1 MKKGSLF
8 YYIYFGCVI
17 FFVLLVTVGLIVL
30 HSFLK
35 TYEAAQPKSIVQNI
49 CEQYFKNGKLVE
61 LKNQYN
67 FNLSDYETDKSAES
81 AFAAFTEGKELNIYH
96 SSQVPEGSELCYAI
110 KTESNPVALIA
121 LSKSEDKF
129 KFGISGYKVDS
140 IKLNENML
148 KSVTLTFPS
157 NAKISVNGK
166 KLSNKDI
173 VNSSLPDIK
182 NVTFG
187 DDAVYSCSAVLDN
200 LLDSNI
206 EVTVEG
212 GEDWNVIGGENSYAI
227 EQRFSEELTKQ
238 IEDFAIEGSKVYA
251 AHMQDDAPLGKV
263 SKYVDS
269 KTEFYK
275 NIVNTIVS
283 FAWSH
288 DSYDYEDVKCSSLI
302 KHSDEIYS
310 CRVAFNHV
318 LKLGSR
324 KYKDIFDK
332 RVYVRVD
339 GKNMKI
345 IDMQNMGE

>member
-49 CEQYFKNGKLVE
+49 CEQYLKDGKLVE

-81 AFAAFTEGKELNIYH
+81 AFAAFTGGKELNIYH

-121 LSKSEDKF
+121 LSKSEEKF

-140 IKLNENML
+140 IKLNEKML

-166 KLSNKDI
+166 KLLNKDI

-182 NVTFG
+182 DVTFG

-206 EVTVEG
+206 KVTVEG

-238 IEDFAIEGSKVYA
+238 IKDFAIEGSKVYA
-251 AHMQDDAPLGKV
+251 A
-263 SKYVDS
+263 
-269 KTEFYK
+269 
-275 NIVNTIVS
+275 
-283 FAWSH
+283 
-288 DSYDYEDVKCSSLI
+288 
-302 KHSDEIYS
+302 
-310 CRVAFNHV
+310 
-318 LKLGSR
+318 
-324 KYKDIFDK
+324 
-332 RVYVRVD
+332 
-339 GKNMKI
+339 
-345 IDMQNMGE
+345 